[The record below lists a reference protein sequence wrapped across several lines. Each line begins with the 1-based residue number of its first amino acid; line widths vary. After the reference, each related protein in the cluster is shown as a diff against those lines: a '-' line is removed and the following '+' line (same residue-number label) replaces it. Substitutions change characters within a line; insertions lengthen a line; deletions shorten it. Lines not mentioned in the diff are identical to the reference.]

1 MLEAAEIKQEDMT
14 DTISLLRK
22 FEMKF
27 YELVEFRDRETE
39 GGTGG
44 RIAEIKE
51 IEENLGKDRKL
62 AKQSK

>member
-1 MLEAAEIKQEDMT
+1 MT